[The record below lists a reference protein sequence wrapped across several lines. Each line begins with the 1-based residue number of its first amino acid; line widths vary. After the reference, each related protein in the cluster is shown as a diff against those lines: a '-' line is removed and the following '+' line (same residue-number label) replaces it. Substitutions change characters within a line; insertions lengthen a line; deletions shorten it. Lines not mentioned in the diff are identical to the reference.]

1 MVSQSQGSEG
11 SYTTGGGGGSCC
23 QVAVLRLWSDMGG
36 LPGIEFERERERERE
51 REKQKKKRKR
61 ERESINRQMRRTL
74 ESWLCDSGGSLRSDR
89 LQIIVTVVS

>member
-11 SYTTGGGGGSCC
+11 SYTTGGGGRKLLPGSCLAI
-23 QVAVLRLWSDMGG
+23 VVRHGWLARYRV
-36 LPGIEFERERERERE
+36 RERE
-51 REKQKKKRKR
+51 REKNKKKRERER

>member
-1 MVSQSQGSEG
+1 
-11 SYTTGGGGGSCC
+11 
-23 QVAVLRLWSDMGG
+23 MGG
-36 LPGIEFERERERERE
+36 LPGIEFEREREREKTKKKRE
-51 REKQKKKRKR
+51 RER